1 MEVVVTIAEY
11 KNQLKIRGYMP
22 STVACYSRGLD
33 LFCQYLQSR
42 EITDLRAVNKQIIFD
57 YQAVLMD
64 KPIEMESKALEI
76 RPVKRLFEYLM
87 ENNQL
92 LINPAEGIVETNR
105 TNRKIG
111 TVLTIAEMQ
120 KLLDAPNLSM
130 RTGIRDKALL
140 ELLYCTGI
148 RRNELLNLEVY
159 HADLKDKVLYVRK
172 AKGRKQRVV
181 PLGTQATKYL
191 KEYLEK
197 IRPHY
202 AKKNPKERKLFLS
215 NAGLPLTGGALQC
228 LIRTSRIAAGIKKPV
243 SPHVFR
249 RSCATHLIQQGADV
263 RYVQKLL
270 GHSRLKTTQFY
281 TKVMPVEVKKTHERT
296 HRKLGD
302 QADGC

>member
-1 MEVVVTIAEY
+1 MDVIVTIAEY
-11 KNQLKIRGYMP
+11 KNHLKVRGYAQ
-22 STVACYSRGLD
+22 STVACYSRGID
-33 LFCQYLQSR
+33 LFGQYLQSR
-42 EITDLRAVNKQIIFD
+42 EITDLRAVNKQIVFD
-57 YQAVLMD
+57 YQAKIMER
-64 KPIEMESKALEI
+64 PIAMESKALEI
-76 RPVKRLFEYLM
+76 RPVKRLFEHLM
-87 ENNQL
+87 ENNHL

-111 TVLTIAEMQ
+111 STLTIAEMQ
-120 KLLDAPNLSM
+120 KLLDAPNLSL
-130 RTGIRDKALL
+130 RTGIRDRAIM

-148 RRNELLNLEVY
+148 RRDELLNLEVY
-159 HADLKDKVLYVRK
+159 HADLKDQVLYVRK

-181 PLGTQATKYL
+181 PLGNNATKYL

-215 NAGLPLTGGALQC
+215 NAGLPLTGVALQA
-228 LIRTSRIAAGIKKPV
+228 LLRRYRIDAGIKKPV

-281 TKVMPVEVKKTHERT
+281 TKVMPVEVKQTHEKTHPQIEANYD
-296 HRKLGD
+296 H
-302 QADGC
+302 

>member
-1 MEVVVTIAEY
+1 MDVIVTIAEY
-11 KNQLKIRGYMP
+11 KNHLKVRGYAQ
-22 STVACYSRGLD
+22 STVACYSRGID
-33 LFCQYLQSR
+33 LFGQYLQSR

-57 YQAVLMD
+57 YRAKIMER
-64 KPIEMESKALEI
+64 PIAQESKALEI

-87 ENNQL
+87 DNNHL
-92 LINPAEGIVETNR
+92 LINPAESIVETNR

-111 TVLTIAEMQ
+111 STLTVAEMQ
-120 KLLDAPNLSM
+120 KLLNAPNLSL
-130 RTGIRDKALL
+130 RTGIRDKAVL
-140 ELLYCTGI
+140 ELLYCTAI
-148 RRNELLNLEVY
+148 RKNELLNLEVY

-181 PLGTQATKYL
+181 PLGNNATKYL

-228 LIRTSRIAAGIKKPV
+228 LIRTQRIAAGIKKPV
-243 SPHVFR
+243 SAHAFR

-281 TKVMPVEVKKTHERT
+281 TKVMPVEVKQTHEKTHPQIEANYD
-296 HRKLGD
+296 H
-302 QADGC
+302 

>member
-1 MEVVVTIAEY
+1 MDVIVTIAEY
-11 KNQLKIRGYMP
+11 KNHLKVRGYAP
-22 STVACYSRGLD
+22 SSIACYSRGID
-33 LFCQYLQSR
+33 LFCAYLQER
-42 EITDLRAVNKQIIFD
+42 QINDIRAVTKQIIFD
-57 YQAVLMD
+57 YQAKIMER
-64 KPIEMESKALEI
+64 PIEMESKALEI

-87 ENNQL
+87 DNNNL

-111 TVLTIAEMQ
+111 STLTVTEMQ
-120 KLLDAPNLSM
+120 HLLDTPNLSL
-130 RTGIRDKALL
+130 RTGIRDKAVL
-140 ELLYCTGI
+140 ELLYCTAI
-148 RRNELLNLEVY
+148 RKNELLNLEVY

-181 PLGTQATKYL
+181 PLGNNAAKYL

-243 SPHVFR
+243 SAHAFR

-281 TKVMPVEVKKTHERT
+281 TKVMPVEVKQTHEKTHPQIEASYD
-296 HRKLGD
+296 H
-302 QADGC
+302 

>member
-1 MEVVVTIAEY
+1 
-11 KNQLKIRGYMP
+11 
-22 STVACYSRGLD
+22 
-33 LFCQYLQSR
+33 
-42 EITDLRAVNKQIIFD
+42 
-57 YQAVLMD
+57 MD
-64 KPIEMESKALEI
+64 
-76 RPVKRLFEYLM
+76 
-87 ENNQL
+87 NNNL

-111 TVLTIAEMQ
+111 STLTVTEMQ
-120 KLLDAPNLSM
+120 HLLDTPNLSL
-130 RTGIRDKALL
+130 RTGIRDKAVL
-140 ELLYCTGI
+140 ELLYCTAI
-148 RRNELLNLEVY
+148 RKNELLNLEVY
-159 HADLKDKVLYVRK
+159 HADRKDKVLYVRK

-181 PLGTQATKYL
+181 PLGNNAAKYL

-243 SPHVFR
+243 SAHAFR

-281 TKVMPVEVKKTHERT
+281 TKVMPVEVKQTHEKTHPQIEASYD
-296 HRKLGD
+296 H
-302 QADGC
+302 

>member
-1 MEVVVTIAEY
+1 MDVIVTIAEY
-11 KNQLKIRGYMP
+11 KNHLKVRGYAQ
-22 STVACYSRGLD
+22 STVACYSRGID
-33 LFCQYLQSR
+33 LFGQYLQSR

-57 YQAVLMD
+57 YQAKIMER
-64 KPIEMESKALEI
+64 PIAQESKALEI

-87 ENNQL
+87 DNNHL
-92 LINPAEGIVETNR
+92 LINPAESIVETNR

-111 TVLTIAEMQ
+111 STLTVAEMQ
-120 KLLDAPNLSM
+120 KLLNAPNLSL
-130 RTGIRDKALL
+130 RTGIRDKAVL
-140 ELLYCTGI
+140 ELLYCTAI
-148 RRNELLNLEVY
+148 RKNELLNLEVY
-159 HADLKDKVLYVRK
+159 HADLKDQVLYVRK

-181 PLGTQATKYL
+181 PLGNNATKYL

-228 LIRTSRIAAGIKKPV
+228 LIRTQRIAAGIKKPV
-243 SPHVFR
+243 SAHAFR

-281 TKVMPVEVKKTHERT
+281 TKVMPVEVKQTHEKTHPQIEANYD
-296 HRKLGD
+296 H
-302 QADGC
+302 

>member
-1 MEVVVTIAEY
+1 MDVIVTIAEY
-11 KNQLKIRGYMP
+11 KNHLKVRGYAQ
-22 STVACYSRGLD
+22 STVACYSRGID
-33 LFCQYLQSR
+33 LFGQYLQSR

-57 YQAVLMD
+57 YQAKIMER
-64 KPIEMESKALEI
+64 PIAQESKALEI
-76 RPVKRLFEYLM
+76 RPVRRLFEYLM
-87 ENNQL
+87 DNNHL
-92 LINPAEGIVETNR
+92 LINPAESIVETNR

-111 TVLTIAEMQ
+111 STLTVAEMQ
-120 KLLDAPNLSM
+120 KLLNAPNLSL
-130 RTGIRDKALL
+130 RTGIRDKAVL
-140 ELLYCTGI
+140 ELLYCTAI
-148 RRNELLNLEVY
+148 RKNELLNLEVY
-159 HADLKDKVLYVRK
+159 HADLKDQVLYVRK

-181 PLGTQATKYL
+181 PLGNNATKYL

-228 LIRTSRIAAGIKKPV
+228 LIRTQRIAAGIKKPV
-243 SPHVFR
+243 SAHAFR

-281 TKVMPVEVKKTHERT
+281 TKVMPVEVKQTHEKTHPQIEASYD
-296 HRKLGD
+296 H
-302 QADGC
+302 

>member
-1 MEVVVTIAEY
+1 MDVIVTIAEY
-11 KNQLKIRGYMP
+11 KNHLKVRGYAQ
-22 STVACYSRGLD
+22 STVACYSRGID
-33 LFCQYLQSR
+33 LFGKYLQ
-42 EITDLRAVNKQIIFD
+42 EENITDLRQVTRQTILN
-57 YQAVLMD
+57 YQARIMER
-64 KPIEMESKALEI
+64 PIEMESKALEI

-87 ENNQL
+87 DNNNL

-111 TVLTIAEMQ
+111 STLTIAEMQ
-120 KLLDAPNLSM
+120 HLLDAPNLSM
-130 RTGIRDKALL
+130 RTGIRDKAVL
-140 ELLYCTGI
+140 ELLYCTAI
-148 RRNELLNLEVY
+148 RKNELLNLEVY
-159 HADLKDKVLYVRK
+159 HADLKDQVLYVRK

-181 PLGTQATKYL
+181 PLGTNAVKYL

-215 NAGLPLTGGALQC
+215 NAGLPLTAGALQA
-228 LIRTSRIAAGIKKPV
+228 LLRRYRLDAGIKKPV
-243 SPHVFR
+243 SSHVFR
-249 RSCATHLIQQGADV
+249 RSCATHLLQQGADV

-296 HRKLGD
+296 HPQVGAAHD
-302 QADGC
+302 D

>member
-1 MEVVVTIAEY
+1 MDVIVTIAEY
-11 KNQLKIRGYMP
+11 KNHLKVRGYAQ
-22 STVACYSRGLD
+22 STVACYSRGID
-33 LFCQYLQSR
+33 LFGQYLQSR

-57 YQAVLMD
+57 YQAKIMER
-64 KPIEMESKALEI
+64 PIAQESKALEI

-87 ENNQL
+87 DNNHL
-92 LINPAEGIVETNR
+92 LINPAESIVETNR

-111 TVLTIAEMQ
+111 STLTVAEMQ
-120 KLLDAPNLSM
+120 KLLNAPNLSL
-130 RTGIRDKALL
+130 RTGIRDKAVL
-140 ELLYCTGI
+140 ELLYCTAI
-148 RRNELLNLEVY
+148 RKNELLNLEVY
-159 HADLKDKVLYVRK
+159 HADLKDQVLYVRK

-181 PLGTQATKYL
+181 PLGNNATKYL

-228 LIRTSRIAAGIKKPV
+228 LIRTQRIAAGIKKPV
-243 SPHVFR
+243 SAHAFR

-281 TKVMPVEVKKTHERT
+281 TKVMPVEVK
-296 HRKLGD
+296 
-302 QADGC
+302 

>member
-22 STVACYSRGLD
+22 STVACYSRGID
-33 LFCQYLQSR
+33 LFSKYLQ
-42 EITDLRAVNKQIIFD
+42 EENIADLRQVTRQTILN
-57 YQAVLMD
+57 YQARIMER
-64 KPIEMESKALEI
+64 PIEMESKALEI
-76 RPVKRLFEYLM
+76 RPVKRLFEYLID
-87 ENNQL
+87 NNNL
-92 LINPAEGIVETNR
+92 LVNPAEGIVETSR
-105 TNRKIG
+105 KNRKIG
-111 TVLTIAEMQ
+111 STLTIAEMQ

-130 RTGIRDKALL
+130 RTGIRDKAVL
-140 ELLYCTGI
+140 ELLYCTAI
-148 RRNELLNLEVY
+148 RKNELLNLEVY
-159 HADLKDKVLYVRK
+159 HTDLKDKVLYVRK

-181 PLGTQATKYL
+181 PLGNNATKYL

-228 LIRTSRIAAGIKKPV
+228 IIRTHRIAAGIKKPV
-243 SPHVFR
+243 SAHALR

-281 TKVMPVEVKKTHERT
+281 TKVMPVEVKQMHEKTHPQIEANYD
-296 HRKLGD
+296 H
-302 QADGC
+302 